1 MKKLYNK
8 YVNYIVCGLLLF
20 CLFKSCQSCSRS
32 RQKEF
37 NDLIYTELLDS
48 LKGELN
54 NSNKTI
60 DSLNNEI
67 KIYAN
72 EIQLLNEIIYQYK
85 KDNQSLRDDNKHFRN
100 TNSILINTNN
110 QIINKE

>member
-8 YVNYIVCGLLLF
+8 YVNYIVGGLLLF
-20 CLFKSCQSCSRS
+20 CLFKSCQSCSRN
-32 RQKEF
+32 REKEF

-54 NSNKTI
+54 NSNKII

-67 KIYAN
+67 KIHTN